1 MKLLKHGSK
10 GEDVRRLQQLLVLEG
25 YNISVDGHFGK
36 NTKKAVEQ
44 YQAAQG
50 LMVDGIVGKGT
61 WGALLSEDGEWVP
74 VPAALQ
80 YSGSGLPPVLER
92 AKSLGYQICEADYE
106 LNLVGIRSREL
117 QANSFDDYLVCCWKV
132 AGKWTQKVWPITTD
146 PGTFW
151 MLNFNEDRVSGTAV
165 LVPGQYFA
173 HKLDL
178 HSGSYEAICQ
188 RLAKVRVYR
197 DANRDN
203 TLNTDD
209 STISEGYF
217 GINIHRSSKRG
228 ESTKVEKWSAG
239 CQVHARLACFEEMM
253 TLARQQV
260 AKTKKELFP
269 YTLLRQWF

>member
-10 GEDVRRLQQLLVLEG
+10 GDDVRKLQQLLVLEG
-25 YNISVDGHFGK
+25 YDISIDGHFGK
-36 NTKKAVEQ
+36 KTKRAVEQ
-44 YQAAQG
+44 YQASQG

-74 VPAALQ
+74 VPAALK
-80 YSGSGLPPVLER
+80 YSGEGLPPILKR
-92 AKSLGYQICEADYE
+92 AKALGYQTFEGE
-106 LNLVGIRSREL
+106 HRMNLVGIRSPEL
-117 QANSFDDYLVCCWKV
+117 EANSFDDYLVCCWKED
-132 AGKWTQKVWPITTD
+132 GEWHQKVWPITTD
-146 PGTFW
+146 PGTYW
-151 MLNFNEDRVSGTAV
+151 MLHFNEDRVSGTAV

-173 HKLDL
+173 HKIDL
-178 HSGSYEAICQ
+178 HSGSYKAICQ

-203 TLNTDD
+203 RLHTDD

-217 GINIHRSSKRG
+217 GINIHRSSKSG

-253 TLARQQV
+253 GLAHRQV
-260 AKTKKELFP
+260 RETGEEMFP